1 MQPEDLAHLD
11 KWTPEQQVMALKYRM
26 SFETKQ
32 SPFLFTSRP
41 SDVIIA
47 VPGKSGTTC
56 VSHIC
61 HQLRMRGAEPDFD
74 DQDKVVVW
82 MEKAVDWYGNLT
94 LNPKVM
100 LISRKR
106 CSLWLYHFVVKW
118 QCSWASKFLKY
129 LGVNISNNL
138 TWSNHID
145 IVCSK
150 ARRMLGI
157 IYRHFYTNC
166 NTASLFNSPWCVHA

>member
-1 MQPEDLAHLD
+1 
-11 KWTPEQQVMALKYRM
+11 M

-32 SPFLFTSRP
+32 SPFSFTPRP

-47 VPGKSGTTC
+47 VLGKSETTC

-106 CSLWLYHFVVKW
+106 YSL
-118 QCSWASKFLKY
+118 
-129 LGVNISNNL
+129 
-138 TWSNHID
+138 
-145 IVCSK
+145 
-150 ARRMLGI
+150 
-157 IYRHFYTNC
+157 
-166 NTASLFNSPWCVHA
+166 